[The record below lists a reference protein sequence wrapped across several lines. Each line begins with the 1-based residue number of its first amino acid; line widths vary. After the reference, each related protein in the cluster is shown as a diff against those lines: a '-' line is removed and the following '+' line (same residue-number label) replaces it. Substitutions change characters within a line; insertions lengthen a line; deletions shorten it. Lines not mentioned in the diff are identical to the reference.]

1 MFFNKK
7 KNIEKLKIVEA
18 EEKKRKEEEEF
29 DEEDDDEFDM
39 ESPILDLDIEPEDID
54 FSKVFAYHSFVSSQS
69 GQVCVIKDE
78 ELVLLDDSN
87 DYWWLVRCCRSNE
100 IGYIPADNVETP
112 IERLA
117 RVNRRKNLE
126 ILVPDDV
133 PIIKTNYAQKKVTFS
148 KQLKIEMTEAVDDSD
163 DDNDCKIHRVNTGS
177 YKGKKKKSIFSK
189 LLGKKDKKS
198 KKDNY
203 YNETIEPYST
213 YSDIMEDEEIN
224 SPAVMINDPNVI
236 MRIGNVPDEEDD
248 DSDTPPSRLDSLN
261 ILNGSSELNNG
272 NIRPNDFN
280 DGFIEQN
287 GLDKFIE
294 PVKSIE
300 PNGLNEINK
309 SNDINKSN
317 EINKSDE
324 INKPNEN
331 NNLNVYN
338 EPNEYNESYNES
350 NESFDKPIEYDNE
363 SDEYDRPIEY
373 DNEPDGEYDE
383 RNHFSYDRNEIL
395 NPGEIV
401 IKVYAG
407 NIELKTSF
415 KSIKIEEDMTA
426 RDVLLIAME
435 KFRIPKNT
443 VDEYYIGVIHFESQE
458 KPVKPDANI
467 MNVIRKLN
475 SKGLPGIT
483 VSSRS
488 SLINDTINLLDNRF
502 IKFFLNRKIEE
513 QEKEFKLIR
522 VFIEERDNNN
532 HQIYKTI
539 GVLEHE
545 KVVDVI
551 NNALTKFSIYQDK
564 NPYDFTLISLF
575 KHQKIPRDYDDSIY
589 DIIKEV
595 TKNKRRSYDI
605 DFLLKPN
612 KPVTPMNQSNAQN
625 DNSFLQQQLK
635 NAGNSEKPI
644 KPLPEN
650 FKPPA
655 RTSSS
660 SAKSVPKRTS
670 SKISEKSERSG
681 IISPNYQSSSITS
694 PLKEESLLLSF
705 SPPPQLPLY
714 LPFTDARY
722 DSDNSSNPPRFDS
735 NGQDD
740 TIDEDDVSFE
750 DPPRSNSLIPMAI
763 NSLSRSNEQSNVDTK
778 VETNEK
784 TEMNRNVDSIED
796 NNKNNFG
803 ILNDERIVSIKQREN
818 PPRKSSLDYREENDE
833 NSSRVN
839 NFRQKREDNI
849 RKNSLKDEEGQR
861 DEEEIKT
868 SIDRNNLFNIKSSKQ
883 SRASFYSDVDES
895 ETNSINNNEETTKNM
910 SRNDSEKL
918 KINIGKKERNE
929 KNEKLN
935 ELSDELDD
943 INELVKQLESEV
955 SPISINSSINNDV
968 TKLKTDNLN
977 DTKSPKDMDNG
988 NEAKVNRNNGPQK
1001 SPLKFT
1007 PRVSSVTSPRAIK
1020 NKIKLQNHPKSG
1032 NRERSKS
1039 IDQQRPEIR
1048 ERSKSIDQQ
1057 RPEIRE
1063 RSKSIDQQ
1071 RPEIRER
1078 SKSIDQ
1084 QRPETRERSKS
1095 IDQQHPETHEGSKSI
1110 DQQSPEV
1117 PERSKSIEQQ
1127 SPLTPERSKSIEQ
1140 QIPETPER
1148 SKSIEQQ
1155 SPLTPERSKSIE
1167 QQIPET
1173 PERSKSI
1180 EQQPPLTPER
1190 SKSIEQQSP
1199 LTPERSKSIEQQI
1212 PETPERSKSIEQ
1224 QSPETPER
1232 SKSIEQQLSENPKR
1246 SESIEQKSPESPKRS
1261 ESIEQHPEFPEKT
1274 KSNGQ
1279 QSSEEPE
1286 RYKSVEQQRLES
1298 PVKSKYE
1305 QPQRLESPVRSKSV
1319 EQQQYRL
1326 ESPVRSKSVEQ
1337 SQRRL
1342 ENPIRN
1348 KSNEQHRLENP
1359 VRTKSI
1365 DQQRLESPIRSRS
1378 VEQHHLETP
1387 VRSKSIE
1394 QQRLESPIR
1403 SKSVDQPRPLRS
1415 KSIDQQYSED
1425 PASLEINL
1433 SIRSVDDERRARRYQ
1448 RPARDYDRMDDR
1460 SVVSSTVGSVMTDS
1474 SREIISDR
1482 GVMRDSEG
1490 RLLNNDRR
1498 RMKPRKPSASPIREN
1513 ERRMR
1518 QRRHSPGRDG
1528 ERSMEGENMFMSPDM
1543 RERYGRPR
1551 GPEDNI
1557 PPHMRDRRPRG
1568 PEDDIP
1574 PHMRD
1579 RRPRGPEDDIPP
1591 HMRERRPRGAER
1603 TPRMGERTPR
1613 MGERTPRMGERT
1625 PRMGERTPRMG
1636 ERTPKMGE
1644 RTPRMGERTPRMGER
1659 TPRMSERKPKDPRMS
1674 RSCSPNRRRP
1684 RAPGET
1690 SSPALSSISLRN
1702 SPRPPMTAGIELP
1715 GKHSSLGRDAG
1726 MNKPVSPLH
1735 RNQDSNTDSSKPYL
1749 PERPIRKNSLNKDHC
1764 LVSVERKISNNSGKF
1779 GNGIDDS
1786 LIDTIAKTP
1795 LIVNEVEE
1803 VKLQSVEIM
1812 NENGEVVN
1820 KNSIKSPNSSHVI
1833 DFNELL
1839 NTLDTTLQNN
1849 NISGHSTGISPTRRK
1864 NSDDLERIRNIRKS
1878 RFEDMEK
1885 SLDSSIQKTRAN
1897 DSTQMKSNH
1906 HDSNNIGDNLNNLLK
1921 ELNSPSPSYGPMN
1934 LSGLWRY

>member
-1 MFFNKK
+1 
-7 KNIEKLKIVEA
+7 
-18 EEKKRKEEEEF
+18 
-29 DEEDDDEFDM
+29 
-39 ESPILDLDIEPEDID
+39 
-54 FSKVFAYHSFVSSQS
+54 
-69 GQVCVIKDE
+69 
-78 ELVLLDDSN
+78 
-87 DYWWLVRCCRSNE
+87 
-100 IGYIPADNVETP
+100 
-112 IERLA
+112 
-117 RVNRRKNLE
+117 
-126 ILVPDDV
+126 
-133 PIIKTNYAQKKVTFS
+133 
-148 KQLKIEMTEAVDDSD
+148 
-163 DDNDCKIHRVNTGS
+163 
-177 YKGKKKKSIFSK
+177 
-189 LLGKKDKKS
+189 LGKKDKKS

-203 YNETIEPYST
+203 YNEAIEPYSN

-224 SPAVMINDPNVI
+224 NPAIMINDTNVI
-236 MRIGNVPDEEDD
+236 MRIGNVPDEEDE

-261 ILNGSSELNNG
+261 VLNGSSDLN
-272 NIRPNDFN
+272 RPNDFN

-287 GLDKFIE
+287 GLDKFLE
-294 PVKSIE
+294 PSESIE
-300 PNGLNEINK
+300 PNGHNEINKPNEINK
-309 SNDINKSN
+309 SN
-317 EINKSDE
+317 ER
-324 INKPNEN
+324 
-331 NNLNVYN
+331 NNLKVID

-350 NESFDKPIEYDNE
+350 NESFDKPIEYDE
-363 SDEYDRPIEY
+363 SDEYDKPIEY
-373 DNEPDGEYDE
+373 DNEPNDEYNE
-383 RNHFSYDRNEIL
+383 RNHFSYDKNEML
-395 NPGEIV
+395 NPGETV

-407 NIELKTSF
+407 NIELKTQY
-415 KSIKIEEDMTA
+415 KNIKIEEDMTA

-435 KFRIPKNT
+435 KFRIPKST

-575 KHQKIPRDYDDSIY
+575 KHQKVPRDYDDSIY
-589 DIIKEV
+589 EIIKEV
-595 TKNKRRSYDI
+595 TKFKRRSYDI

-612 KPVTPMNQSNAQN
+612 KPMNQSNLQN
-625 DNSFLQQQLK
+625 DNSLLQNQLLK
-635 NAGNSEKPI
+635 NAGNSDKPI

-650 FKPPA
+650 FRPPA

-660 SAKSVPKRTS
+660 SAKAVPKRTS
-670 SKISEKSERSG
+670 SKISEKSDRSG
-681 IISPNYQSSSITS
+681 ITSPNYQPSSITS

-722 DSDNSSNPPRFDS
+722 DSDNSSNPLRFDS

-750 DPPRSNSLIPMAI
+750 DPPRSNSLIPITI
-763 NSLSRSNEQSNVDTK
+763 NSLGRSNEQSNMDKK
-778 VETNEK
+778 VENNERNDI
-784 TEMNRNVDSIED
+784 NRSIDNNVDNNENRSD
-796 NNKNNFG
+796 N
-803 ILNDERIVSIKQREN
+803 ILNDDQLRILNMKQREN
-818 PPRKSSLDYREENDE
+818 PPRKSSLDYREENEE
-833 NSSRVN
+833 NPSRIN
-839 NFRQKREDNI
+839 NRQKREDIIGN
-849 RKNSLKDEEGQR
+849 NSFKGEEGEKE
-861 DEEEIKT
+861 EEEIKT
-868 SIDRNNLFNIKSSKQ
+868 SIDRNNLFNVKSNKQ
-883 SRASFYSDVDES
+883 YRASLYSDVDES
-895 ETNSINNNEETTKNM
+895 EMNNLNNNDEFNKNT
-910 SRNDSEKL
+910 SKDEPEKL

-943 INELVKQLESEV
+943 INELVKQLESEK
-955 SPISINSSINNDV
+955 SPISITSINNEI
-968 TKLKTDNLN
+968 TKSKTENLN
-977 DTKSPKDMDNG
+977 DTKSPKDTDNG
-988 NEAKVNRNNGPQK
+988 NSSGTQSSK
-1001 SPLKFT
+1001 SPLVFA
-1007 PRVSSVTSPRAIK
+1007 PRVSSVKSPRAIK
-1020 NKIKLQNHPKSG
+1020 NKNKFYNSSRSG
-1032 NRERSKS
+1032 NGQRPDTRERSKS
-1039 IDQQRPEIR
+1039 IDQQRPDTR

-1057 RPEIRE
+1057 RPDTRE

-1071 RPEIRER
+1071 RPVTRER

-1084 QRPETRERSKS
+1084 QRPETHERSKSIDQQRPETHERSKSIDQQRPETHERSKS
-1095 IDQQHPETHEGSKSI
+1095 IDQQHPETRERSRSI
-1110 DQQSPEV
+1110 DQQRPEV

-1127 SPLTPERSKSIEQ
+1127 SPQ
-1140 QIPETPER
+1140 TPER

-1155 SPLTPERSKSIE
+1155 SP
-1167 QQIPET
+1167 Q
-1173 PERSKSI
+1173 
-1180 EQQPPLTPER
+1180 TPER

-1199 LTPERSKSIEQQI
+1199 QTPERSKSIEQQS
-1212 PETPERSKSIEQ
+1212 PQTPERSKSIEQQSPQTPERSESIEQ

-1232 SKSIEQQLSENPKR
+1232 SKSIEQQLPENPNR
-1246 SESIEQKSPESPKRS
+1246 SESIEQQR
-1261 ESIEQHPEFPEKT
+1261 PEFPERTKYIEQQRPEFPERTKYIEQQPPEFPERT
-1274 KSNGQ
+1274 KSIEQ
-1279 QSSEEPE
+1279 QSPEDPE
-1286 RYKSVEQQRLES
+1286 RYKSIEQQRLES
-1298 PVKSKYE
+1298 PVRSKYE
-1305 QPQRLESPVRSKSV
+1305 QPQRLESPIRNKSIEQQQLRLESPIRSKSV
-1319 EQQQYRL
+1319 EQPQHRM
-1326 ESPVRSKSVEQ
+1326 ESPIRSKSVEQ
-1337 SQRRL
+1337 PQQRL
-1342 ENPIRN
+1342 ENPIRT
-1348 KSNEQHRLENP
+1348 KSIDQHRLENP

-1378 VEQHHLETP
+1378 VEQHHLENP

-1433 SIRSVDDERRARRYQ
+1433 STRSMEDERRNRRHQ
-1448 RPARDYDRMDDR
+1448 RPPRDYDRMDDR
-1460 SVVSSTVGSVMTDS
+1460 SVVSSTVGSSSVMTDG
-1474 SREIISDR
+1474 SREITISER

-1498 RMKPRKPSASPIREN
+1498 RMKPRKPSASPIRDN

-1557 PPHMRDRRPRG
+1557 PPHMRERRPRGPEDDIPPHIRDRRPRG

-1579 RRPRGPEDDIPP
+1579 
-1591 HMRERRPRGAER
+1591 RRPRGAER

-1636 ERTPKMGE
+1636 ERTP
-1644 RTPRMGERTPRMGER
+1644 RMGERTPRMGER
-1659 TPRMSERKPKDPRMS
+1659 TPRMNERKAKDPRMS

-1684 RAPGET
+1684 RAPADT

-1702 SPRPPMTAGIELP
+1702 SPRPPMTGGIELP
-1715 GKHSSLGRDAG
+1715 GKHSSLGRDGG
-1726 MNKPVSPLH
+1726 MHKSPLY
-1735 RNQDSNTDSSKPYL
+1735 RNPESVADSPKAYV

-1795 LIVNEVEE
+1795 LIVNEVED
-1803 VKLQSVEIM
+1803 VKLQSAEVQIM
-1812 NENGEVVN
+1812 NENGEIVN
-1820 KNSIKSPNSSHVI
+1820 KNSIKSPDSSHVI

-1839 NTLDTTLQNN
+1839 NSLDTTLQNS
-1849 NISGHSTGISPTRRK
+1849 NISGHTTGISPTRRK

-1906 HDSNNIGDNLNNLLK
+1906 HESSNIGDNLNNLLK
-1921 ELNSPSPSYGPMN
+1921 ELTSPSPSYGAMN